1 MTTRVFIFIFVYTV
15 TVPSKYRRD
24 IIVECVCKHVYVK
37 LVRVYC
43 CSKVFRSRRFVVVRA
58 IVEGEKSFLWER
70 NVVRVCVYV
79 CVCRK
84 EGKGNR
90 RKVRRL

>member
-24 IIVECVCKHVYVK
+24 IIVECVYKHVYVK

-84 EGKGNR
+84 EGGNR